1 MIIIMLP
8 LICLAIL
15 ALRFYTHML
24 QLSSYQFQGY
34 FRFLRG
40 NWVKPL
46 FHLLFIV
53 SVLLAFPIFEV
64 PKGIQ
69 LVAAIAICPILISLI
84 IASIPRK
91 AKKKF
96 VVTDRVKR
104 LFITDAVLIIILL
117 VVSFVL
123 YNSSSASPSV
133 DL

>member
-53 SVLLAFPIFEV
+53 SVLLAFPIFNV
-64 PKGIQ
+64 QKGIQ
-69 LVAAIAICPILISLI
+69 LVAAIAICPILIGLI
-84 IASIPRK
+84 IANIPRK
-91 AKKKF
+91 AKK
-96 VVTDRVKR
+96 
-104 LFITDAVLIIILL
+104 
-117 VVSFVL
+117 
-123 YNSSSASPSV
+123 
-133 DL
+133 